1 VGFLFLIP
9 GFFNAAGITGMPGLS
24 FIVKLAS
31 PLTYGAYAMGVW
43 MILGLVALG
52 YLSSKKPGAINE
64 VATIHG

>member
-1 VGFLFLIP
+1 
-9 GFFNAAGITGMPGLS
+9 
-24 FIVKLAS
+24 
-31 PLTYGAYAMGVW
+31 MGVW

>member
-1 VGFLFLIP
+1 
-9 GFFNAAGITGMPGLS
+9 
-24 FIVKLAS
+24 
-31 PLTYGAYAMGVW
+31 